1 MIKMKIDIY
10 SKLFNDKILNNMI
23 WKCFYNFSGCVVTN
37 VTWATHKNYTFILF
51 SYFDNPGPA
60 VIYIYIYTY
69 NIIYIY
75 IQSKGQGEPH
85 SEVGSLCSAMCLVRF
100 EPGTF
105 RFWLQCLNLL
115 GTVWIRVSYP
125 SPLKNTTPFFF
136 AKPPPPLKSGNY
148 PSPPRPFRQFPL
160 IRDLSEHFWCLVDKN
175 KKLNLLLVFSNSIFI
190 KFYFEAYWCWTYIQY
205 KSVY

>member
-115 GTVWIRVSYP
+115 GTVCIRVSYP

-136 AKPPPPLKSGNY
+136 AKPPA
-148 PSPPRPFRQFPL
+148 
-160 IRDLSEHFWCLVDKN
+160 
-175 KKLNLLLVFSNSIFI
+175 LNLQTVQALPPFKAILPSILVFRESRFRNPLSQIL
-190 KFYFEAYWCWTYIQY
+190 
-205 KSVY
+205 